1 MEEIQANFEKLE
13 DELLQANA
21 SLATLKTNHVQ
32 LMEMKAVLDKVSLL
46 LDAVNIYFHAFCL
59 FFNILLSPLNL
70 LRYSYL
76 MMM

>member
-1 MEEIQANFEKLE
+1 MGEIQANFEKLE

-46 LDAVNIYFHAFCL
+46 LDAVNIYFHAL
-59 FFNILLSPLNL
+59 FVCVFLISYYLL
-70 LRYSYL
+70 
-76 MMM
+76 